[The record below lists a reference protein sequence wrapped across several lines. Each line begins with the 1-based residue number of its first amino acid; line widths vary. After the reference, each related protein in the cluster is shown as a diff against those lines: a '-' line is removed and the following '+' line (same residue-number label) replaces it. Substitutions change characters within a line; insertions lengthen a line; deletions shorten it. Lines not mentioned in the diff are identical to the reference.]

1 MVYHLNLSYSCRL
14 TFKILGLLCNGVVVL
29 SIIDVSVIRYF
40 QNCVKKALELVD
52 FVYYSMISPLLIM
65 IVWVM
70 SYEFLFM
77 KSYTL
82 ELED

>member
-1 MVYHLNLSYSCRL
+1 MSQ
-14 TFKILGLLCNGVVVL
+14 FLGI
-29 SIIDVSVIRYF
+29 SMIVS
-40 QNCVKKALELVD
+40 KKTLELVD